1 MTNWTFTPFPILVT
15 ERLTL
20 RELSMDDEQGVFA
33 LRSDSEINK
42 YLERKPCETME
53 EAGHFI
59 QKISEIVK
67 KNESLYWAITLTENQ
82 SFVGTICLFGFA
94 DNERKCEVGYELL
107 TDFQGRGI
115 MSEAITEVIEYA
127 FKILK
132 IRAIEAFCHKDNK
145 ASIIL
150 LETFEFVP
158 SSESG
163 NDDPDY
169 LKFALVEQ

>member
-1 MTNWTFTPFPILVT
+1 MTNRTFTPFPILVT

-20 RELSMDDEQGVFA
+20 RALSMDDEQGIFA

-42 YLERKPCETME
+42 YLDRTPCETME
-53 EAGHFI
+53 EAGDFI
-59 QKISEIVK
+59 QKISGFVK
-67 KNESLYWAITLTENQ
+67 KNESVYWAITLTEHQ
-82 SFVGTICLFGFA
+82 SFVGTICLFGFT
-94 DNERKCEVGYELL
+94 DTERKCEIGYELL

-115 MSEAITEVIEYA
+115 MSEAIHEVIEYA
-127 FKILK
+127 FKTLK

-145 ASIIL
+145 ASIRL
-150 LETFEFVP
+150 LETFEFVS

-169 LKFALVEQ
+169 WEFTLVER